1 MMTNW
6 LYKNW
11 AKLSVLIAIIVMA
24 FIYIFIKS
32 ENIVLFLIWMQIPIY
47 LLHQF
52 EEHAWNG
59 FKNYINKKVFKVEEG
74 DFPLNEKNIFWI
86 NIPIIW
92 ILMPIFAVLSSFNVI
107 FGIWIPYFAVFNSL
121 SHLIFAIRKREYNP
135 GLIVSLILGIPVGI
149 YALIVFYSYIPVP
162 MIVSILSIS
171 FALLLHVCIFSYI
184 RMNYKNHI
192 LILKDNE
199 NKG

>member
-1 MMTNW
+1 MVNW

-11 AKLSVLIAIIVMA
+11 AKLSVLLAIVLTI
-24 FIYIFIKS
+24 FIIIFIKP
-32 ENIVLFLIWMQIPIY
+32 ENIVLFLIWIQIPIY

-59 FKNYINKKVFKVEEG
+59 FKNYINKNVFKVQEG

-92 ILMPIFAVLSSFNVI
+92 ILMPIFAGLSSINII
-107 FGIWIPYFAVFNSL
+107 FGLWIPYFAVFNSL
-121 SHLIFAIRKREYNP
+121 SHVIFSIRNREYNP

-149 YALIVFYSYIPVP
+149 YTLIVFYSYIAVP
-162 MIVSILSIS
+162 AVISIISIF
-171 FALLLHVCIFSYI
+171 FAVLLHIIIFGYI
-184 RMNYKNHI
+184 RMNYKKNQI
-192 LILKDNE
+192 RSQ
-199 NKG
+199 